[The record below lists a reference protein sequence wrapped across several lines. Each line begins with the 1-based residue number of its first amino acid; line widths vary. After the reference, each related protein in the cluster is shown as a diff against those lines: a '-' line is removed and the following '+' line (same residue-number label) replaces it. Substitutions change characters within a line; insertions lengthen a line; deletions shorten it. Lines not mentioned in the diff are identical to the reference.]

1 MFKLVKLIKNNQQPT
16 NPEAGYTILESIIA
30 MLIVAVL
37 MSVIA
42 PVIGFSVGTRVSAKR
57 IELASQA
64 SRSYLD
70 WLKAD
75 TCKTGDISD
84 KNCGRSPKK
93 TTTTIEA
100 FLKDEN
106 LVPAVSALN
115 TACTAGKYCDT
126 TDGLNGQLF
135 CVDGD
140 GDGQCKKDSLKDMIV
155 QAVSYNSTW
164 GSVYKNDYTRG
175 YKLGIRVYRADA
187 FNETKLKTETSST
200 SVNNVGGDRRYS
212 LVTLTTEIA
221 PTEDFFKNIL
231 CREDPSNTK
240 CQ

>member
-37 MSVIA
+37 MSVVA

-57 IELASQA
+57 TELASQA
-64 SRSYLD
+64 ARSYLD

-75 TCKTGDISD
+75 TCKTGDPSET
-84 KNCGRSPKK
+84 NCGRSPEK
-93 TTTTIEA
+93 TTTTIEKA
-100 FLKDEN
+100 
-106 LVPAVSALN
+106 LVPDLSALN
-115 TACTAGKYCDT
+115 NPCIAGKYCDT
-126 TDGLNGQLF
+126 ASGINGRLF

-155 QAVSYNSTW
+155 QATSYNKDW
-164 GSVYKNDYTRG
+164 LKSVPEYYKG

-187 FNETKLKTETSST
+187 FGGTEALKNITSST
-200 SVNNVGGDRRYS
+200 SVNNVGGDRRYP
-212 LVTLTTEIA
+212 LVTLTTEIS
-221 PTEDFFKNIL
+221 PTENSFDNLKNRL
-231 CREDPSNTK
+231 
-240 CQ
+240 